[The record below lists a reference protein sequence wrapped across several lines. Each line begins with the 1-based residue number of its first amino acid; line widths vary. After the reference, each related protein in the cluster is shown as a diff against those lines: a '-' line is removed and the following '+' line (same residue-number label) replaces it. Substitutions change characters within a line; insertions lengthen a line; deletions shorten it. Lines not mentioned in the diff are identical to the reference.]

1 VTARSLRGAAAL
13 PALAVVLGCSTK
25 SAAPSP
31 PADGGMDST
40 VAVCALPPGNYDVS
54 LSTSAT
60 SATSGTS
67 ATSPAGDT
75 KCVCDAQHGCSVVFE
90 EDATTWADGGFI
102 PPIQSLV
109 AEDLNVVVPL
119 LSGDAAVGVLSS
131 TQECTYLNPSTC
143 MFSSTC
149 SLGYSSAG
157 MGLASTLSFT
167 VAGTSATGTL
177 TVEILVEE
185 GSPLTSC
192 TYDVRIEPS
201 QGD

>member
-1 VTARSLRGAAAL
+1 
-13 PALAVVLGCSTK
+13 
-25 SAAPSP
+25 
-31 PADGGMDST
+31 MDST
-40 VAVCALPPGNYDVS
+40 VAVCTLPPGNYDVS

-60 SATSGTS
+60 SATS
-67 ATSPAGDT
+67 ATSPAEDT
-75 KCVCDAQHGCSVVFE
+75 KCVCDAQHGCSVVVE
-90 EDATTWADGGFI
+90 EDAATWADGGFI

-109 AEDLNVVVPL
+109 AEGLNVVVPL

-177 TVEILVEE
+177 TVEVLVEE